1 MTSTATDTI
10 TGPIATP
17 APPSFVDG
25 RVTVRRV
32 ISAELIKIRSLRSMA
47 VAIVIAALSIVAGG
61 VFAAIGIIVS
71 KPSPDG
77 GPAVALDPAG
87 GSLTGVSIA
96 VYAVATLGVLAV
108 TSEYASGTIK
118 PTLAAVPR
126 RGLLIAGKAAAV
138 AAVTV
143 AVTLTATLT
152 AFFAAKAIL
161 STAGMTVSLTEPGVL
176 RAVTGAA
183 PYLTVVAVLS
193 SAFGWLLRSTAAAIA
208 TVVAVFV
215 LPPVIGLLLPARI
228 AAIVVPYLPD
238 SAGTAI
244 MQLAPTGQLGP
255 WTGFAVFVGYTAA
268 VLGGAVLLLRHR
280 DA

>member
-10 TGPIATP
+10 AGRP
-17 APPSFVDG
+17 AASAPQSFLNG

-32 ISAELIKIRSLRSMA
+32 ISAELIKVRSLRSTA
-47 VAIVIAALSIVAGG
+47 VAAVTAALSIVTGG

-71 KPSPDG
+71 KPSADG
-77 GPAVALDPAG
+77 GTAATLDPAG

-108 TSEYASGTIK
+108 SSEYGSGTIK

-126 RGLLIAGKAAAV
+126 RGLLVAGKAATV
-138 AAVTV
+138 AAVTF
-143 AVTLTATLT
+143 AVTLTSTLV

-161 STAGMTVSLTEPGVL
+161 ATAGMTVSLTEPGVL

-183 PYLTVVAVLS
+183 LYLTVVAVLS

-208 TVVAVFV
+208 TVVAVLV
-215 LPPVIGLLLPARI
+215 VPPVIGLLLPARI
-228 AAIVVPYLPD
+228 AAIVLPYLPD

-244 MQLAPTGQLGP
+244 MQLAPSGQLGP
-255 WTGFAVFVGYTAA
+255 WTGLAVFVGYTAA
-268 VLGGAVLLLRHR
+268 VLAGGDRKSVV
-280 DA
+280 